1 MVVVIFNLRPRNPG
15 GALLNY
21 PFYLRVRFI
30 FGTVM
35 GDFMISSSPKFQ
47 KRNIVITLVV
57 LFVFS
62 LGIFFYKDSQP
73 VAFFEGVIQSMFSV
87 PKQSLYSFGKS
98 GEVDSS
104 TDKKFRELEQ
114 RMVDYQLL
122 KSDNEAL
129 KSQFDSSG
137 ETSISLVAAKIIG
150 FQGESRHPS
159 QFVINV
165 GKKNKIKIGM
175 TVIYQKN
182 LIGKIEKVSSNYSV
196 VETPF
201 NSKFKVLAKYPD
213 TGANGILVGRN
224 DFLLFDGVV
233 ITDTLKKDGIIVTKG
248 EVDSNGVGVVP
259 DIIIGKITSI
269 SKNETAPFQS
279 AEVNPLI
286 DYTRLSNVFV
296 ISQM

>member
-1 MVVVIFNLRPRNPG
+1 
-15 GALLNY
+15 
-21 PFYLRVRFI
+21 
-30 FGTVM
+30 
-35 GDFMISSSPKFQ
+35 MISSTPKFQ
-47 KRNIVITLVV
+47 KKNIVITLV
-57 LFVFS
+57 LLLIIS
-62 LGIFFYKDSQP
+62 LVIFFYKDSKP
-73 VAFFEGVIQSMFSV
+73 VAFFEGVIQSIFSG
-87 PKQSLYSFGKS
+87 PKQSLYAIGKGS
-98 GEVDSS
+98 TIENS

-165 GKKNKIKIGM
+165 GEKNKIKTGM
-175 TVIYQKN
+175 TVIFQKN
-182 LIGKIEKVSSNYSV
+182 LIGKIEKVSRNYSV

-201 NSKFKVLAKYPD
+201 NPKFKVLAKYPE
-213 TGANGILVGRN
+213 TGANRILLGLN

-248 EVDSNGVGVVP
+248 EVDSDGIGVVP
-259 DIIIGKITSI
+259 DIVIGKITSI

-279 AEVNPLI
+279 AEVDPLV
-286 DYTRLSNVFV
+286 DYTRLSTVFV